1 MQTEVYLS
9 SELCIDYFNHTS
21 LFSRLIPLWYSWYGL
36 FPEISFLSF
45 LIKYNKHIL
54 SPWKKCA
61 SHGSLNHHVS
71 RIIQLHPHVH
81 LTTKPSITKTPSLL
95 TTAELDTVTWTK
107 RHFIM
112 SLLSSDLV
120 FLRYCGTVGSSVY
133 LMTLIQGKEGFPGGS
148 DGKESAGNTGDRVV
162 YRSIHISANDTIHS
176 LLWLSVYRVMHLL
189 QLINL
194 NCYNHSKSIR
204 SL

>member
-148 DGKESAGNTGDRVV
+148 DGKESAGSTGDRVWSLGQEDPLEKGMATHS
-162 YRSIHISANDTIHS
+162 SIPAWRIPWTEEPGR
-176 LLWLSVYRVMHLL
+176 L
-189 QLINL
+189 
-194 NCYNHSKSIR
+194 
-204 SL
+204 